1 LELFSGKKNLNNEI
15 IILSSYSLLKKVIAE
30 LNLGISYYQHGFLQT
45 NEVFGNSPFKIIVDS
60 SHLQLTGIH
69 FQITPLNNEE
79 FTFSASASNQHPYNI
94 LSKNLEKS
102 VIADID
108 INKKYTFN
116 SLIETEFYSF
126 IISKSNHFNIEK
138 IIESEKYLKYVDQGR
153 KKGTYAPV
161 KAISDWVRV
170 KNITFPNAV
179 YLINRKI
186 FKEGIKPTNVIRDT
200 TKLWRVNQTFK
211 REYEEIMAK
220 DMEEILSFSM
230 DELASD
236 KPTKSRLGKIFE
248 TIKNYFS

>member
-1 LELFSGKKNLNNEI
+1 MFKINNKK
-15 IILSSYSLLKKVIAE
+15 LLKK
-30 LNLGISYYQHGFLQT
+30 LGEDYVETLRYFLRKSGKEATGKLYKTLDTRVKKQ
-45 NEVFGNSPFKIIVDS
+45 NSQLKI
-60 SHLQLTGIH
+60 
-69 FQITPLNNEE
+69 F
-79 FTFSASASNQHPYNI
+79 
-94 LSKNLEKS
+94 
-102 VIADID
+102 
-108 INKKYTFN
+108 
-116 SLIETEFYSF
+116 
-126 IISKSNHFNIEK
+126 
-138 IIESEKYLKYVDQGR
+138 IESEKYLKYVDQGR